1 MYRFVFCPKEKNVED
16 AYALAEEWK
25 LPIQH
30 GDSERS
36 QLHEFDR
43 TNICVVSMPT
53 DIGFDKDDVRP
64 YVGEPVGIMYVDD
77 WNESSKYSFFI
88 RPYGIKTGKDNWNVP
103 VMILDSH
110 RVQIAISITFPG
122 KYELVAKLD
131 DIEKQS
137 MIIEVMP
144 LLEEEE

>member
-1 MYRFVFCPKEKNVED
+1 MYRFVFCPQERKVED

-36 QLHEFDR
+36 ESHDFDR
-43 TNICVVSMPT
+43 TNICVVSIPT
-53 DIGFDKDDVRP
+53 DNGFNKEDVRV
-64 YVGEPVGIMYVDD
+64 YVGEPVGITYADD

-103 VMILDSH
+103 VMAMDSH
-110 RVQIAISITFPG
+110 HVQIAISLTFPG

-131 DIEKQS
+131 NIEKNS
-137 MIIEVMP
+137 TTIEVVP
-144 LLEEEE
+144 FEAEEE